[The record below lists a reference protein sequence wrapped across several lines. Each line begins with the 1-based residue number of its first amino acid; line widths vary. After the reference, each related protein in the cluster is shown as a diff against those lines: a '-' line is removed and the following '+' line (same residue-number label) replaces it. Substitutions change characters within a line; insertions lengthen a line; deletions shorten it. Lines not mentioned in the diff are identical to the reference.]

1 MSQIETVTN
10 DQQDAAAKKQTTQV
24 EPGWRKILEPQFE
37 QTYMKSL
44 REFLAGEYKT
54 GKTIFPKG
62 PEYFAALNETPWGRV
77 RVVILGQDPYHG
89 PGQAHGLSFS
99 VRGGIR
105 FPPSL
110 LNIFKELKADLG
122 IDAPKSGDLTAWAH
136 QGVLLLNAVLTVEQG
151 KAASHQGKGWE
162 RFTDAIVEALNREK
176 EGIVFLLWGSYAQ
189 QKGKFI
195 DRKKHFV
202 IETAHPSPLSAHR
215 GFMGSKPFSKINE
228 YLVKRGQKP
237 IDWSLADGK
246 TH

>member
-1 MSQIETVTN
+1 MNQLETSANETAGN
-10 DQQDAAAKKQTTQV
+10 KQTTQV
-24 EPGWRKILEPQFE
+24 EPGWRKILEAQFAAP
-37 QTYMKSL
+37 YMRSL
-44 REFLAGEYKT
+44 KEFLKSEYKK
-54 GKTIFPKG
+54 GKTIFPRG
-62 PEYFAALNETPWGRV
+62 SEYFAALNETPWDEV

-99 VRGGIR
+99 VRKGVR

-122 IDAPKSGDLTAWAH
+122 INPPKHGDLTAWAH

-151 KAASHQGKGWE
+151 RAASHQGKGWE
-162 RFTDAIVEALNREK
+162 KFTDGIIEALNREK

-215 GFMGSKPFSKINE
+215 GFLGSKPFSKINA
-228 YLVKRGQKP
+228 YLKSRGQKP
-237 IDWSLADGK
+237 INWEIPDE